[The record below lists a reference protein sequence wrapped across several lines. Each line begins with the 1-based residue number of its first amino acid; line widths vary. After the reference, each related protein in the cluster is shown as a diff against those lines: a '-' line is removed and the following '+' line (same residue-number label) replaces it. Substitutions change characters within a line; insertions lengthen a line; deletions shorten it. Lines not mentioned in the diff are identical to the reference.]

1 MITLLS
7 DAEIDVDGLN
17 FYSYPTDKITP
28 PAIVIRPDAQWML
41 PDRFCNDLE
50 HYSAICAVTASS
62 PGDGIALLRLLSLA
76 IIEALAPPWD
86 WESVEGPIIDDTTGA
101 PFLAN
106 RVRLTYKN
114 GGPS

>member
-1 MITLLS
+1 MPSPLHL
-7 DAEIDVDGLN
+7 
-17 FYSYPTDKITP
+17 YSYPTPKIEV
-28 PAIVIRPDAQWML
+28 PAIVIRPDPQWMV

-50 HYSAICAVTASS
+50 RYSAICAVTASS

-76 IIEALAPPWD
+76 IIEALVPPWD
-86 WESVEGPIIDDTTGA
+86 WESVEGPIIDDTTGV